1 MGFKEWLNEEVDVA
15 SALKD
20 KAEKG
25 MSIKTKFGTFKFDKM
40 DKKKYVFI
48 LDGKDK
54 DIKVEVVAK
63 PNDRYLDLTVTV
75 LKGEEIVGK
84 KKSEKDDSD
93 VHYEKTDITRK
104 ATKDIKKA
112 IEGVLGS
119 LNEDEILQLDED
131 MGLTALAG
139 AMAPLV
145 VMAVPALYKSAVE
158 NGWFG
163 LGSEKDS
170 KITKPEDIAE
180 RMKKFSLKKT
190 QELLKDESQV
200 DEIVDEIIDAIK
212 KNSPRFIVNPRTK
225 GELYNKVLYYL
236 RRNAEAKAS
245 EPAAKAM
252 GSVRDAAKE
261 ALAKSSGYKKGGVWF
276 GNQT

>member
-1 MGFKEWLNEEVDVA
+1 MGFKEWLNEDVDVA

-25 MSIKTKFGTFKFDKM
+25 LSIKTKFGTFKFDKM
-40 DKKKYVFI
+40 DKKKYVFL

-131 MGLTALAG
+131 LGLTAIAG

-145 VMAVPALYKSAVE
+145 VMAIPALYKSAVE

-163 LGSEKDS
+163 IGSEKES
-170 KITKPEDIAE
+170 KITKPEDIAD

-190 QELLKDESQV
+190 QELLKDESKV

-236 RRNAEAKAS
+236 RRNAEVKAN

-276 GNQT
+276 GTQS

>member
-1 MGFKEWLNEEVDVA
+1 MGFKEWLNEDVDVA

-25 MSIKTKFGTFKFDKM
+25 LSIKTKFGTFKFDKM
-40 DKKKYVFI
+40 DKKKYVFL

-131 MGLTALAG
+131 FGLTALAG

-145 VMAVPALYKSAVE
+145 VGGIMALYKPAVE

-163 LGSEKDS
+163 FGKERES
-170 KITKPEDIAE
+170 KMTTPDDIAE
-180 RMKKFSLKKT
+180 RLKNFSLAYTTK
-190 QELLKDESQV
+190 LLKDEDKLDELV
-200 DEIVDEIIDAIK
+200 DELISAMK
-212 KNSPRFIVNPRTK
+212 KVNPRLIVNPKTK
-225 GELYNKVLYYL
+225 GEIYEKVLYYL
-236 RRNAEAKAS
+236 RRNAEAKS
-245 EPAAKAM
+245 KSPAAKAM